1 MYKNT
6 ELMCI
11 DKTDRCFFQ
20 DKVYLILAIA
30 NTYLE
35 RGLGEGPRRPGSE
48 DLALSK

>member
-30 NTYLE
+30 NTYRVVFKKPVKQLI
-35 RGLGEGPRRPGSE
+35 LFTF
-48 DLALSK
+48 